1 MAENTV
7 KNSLRAPSGGRINRA
22 EKLGA
27 YSSFE
32 IIAWRASGGYSMVNG
47 VIKSAAGVAILAVV
61 GASYLSDA
69 TGKGDAK
76 GFSGVGGWFSA
87 APSQQPTPATA
98 PSPSRPVVQSL
109 GYGREQLKPDAGG
122 QYHANVEI
130 EGRLLPMLVDTGAT
144 LVSLTYDDA
153 EKLGYT
159 PAPADFTVPVQ
170 TANGLSKAANLTL
183 REARLGTLMV
193 SNVPAIVL
201 PRGINGVSLLGMSF
215 LKKLGGFEIASGDLV
230 MRQ

>member
-1 MAENTV
+1 
-7 KNSLRAPSGGRINRA
+7 
-22 EKLGA
+22 
-27 YSSFE
+27 
-32 IIAWRASGGYSMVNG
+32 MVNG
-47 VIKSAAGVAILAVV
+47 VIKSAAGVALLAMV

-69 TGKGDAK
+69 TGKGEAN
-76 GFSGVGGWFSA
+76 GSSAVGGVLAS
-87 APSQQPTPATA
+87 APSSQAIPTSA
-98 PSPSRPVVQSL
+98 PSTSRPVVQSL

-122 QYHANVEI
+122 QYRANVEI

-153 EKLGYT
+153 EKLGYA

-193 SNVPAIVL
+193 SDVPAIIL
-201 PRGINGVSLLGMSF
+201 PKGITGVSLLGMSF
-215 LKKLGGFEIASGDLV
+215 LKKLGGFEIASGDLI

>member
-1 MAENTV
+1 
-7 KNSLRAPSGGRINRA
+7 
-22 EKLGA
+22 
-27 YSSFE
+27 
-32 IIAWRASGGYSMVNG
+32 MVNG

-76 GFSGVGGWFSA
+76 GLSGAGGWFSS
-87 APSQQPTPATA
+87 APATPPAPAATA
-98 PSPSRPVVQSL
+98 PQLRPALQSL

-144 LVSLTYDDA
+144 LVSLTFEDA
-153 EKLGYT
+153 EKLGYA

-215 LKKLGGFEIASGDLV
+215 LKKLGGFEIASGDLI

>member
-1 MAENTV
+1 M
-7 KNSLRAPSGGRINRA
+7 I
-22 EKLGA
+22 
-27 YSSFE
+27 
-32 IIAWRASGGYSMVNG
+32 NG
-47 VIKSAAGVAILAVV
+47 VIKSAAGVAILAVI

-69 TGKGDAK
+69 TGKGEEK
-76 GFSGVGGWFSA
+76 GLSGARGWFSSAPA
-87 APSQQPTPATA
+87 AP
-98 PSPSRPVVQSL
+98 PSPPPMQLRPAVQSL

-153 EKLGYT
+153 ERLGYA

-215 LKKLGGFEIASGDLV
+215 LKKLSGFEIASGDLI
-230 MRQ
+230 MRH